1 MLGSEEQ
8 EHCERQAV
16 RGCRRGRPWA
26 ASSRSR
32 VRAHGAQT
40 AALPE
45 RKRALW
51 LERQLGQ
58 QEGD

>member
-26 ASSRSR
+26 ASLPLTRQ
-32 VRAHGAQT
+32 GAQT